1 VREEMRNGRSPVTA
15 MESGYREAQGTI
27 IDANATHV
35 IATLFLFQFGSGPIK
50 GFAITLLFGVLTS
63 FFTSVYV
70 TRLMTSIWLRRA
82 RPKALP
88 L

>member
-1 VREEMRNGRSPVTA
+1 MRNGRSAVTA
-15 MESGYREAQGTI
+15 MESGYREAQATI
-27 IDANATHV
+27 IDANLTHV
-35 IATLFLFQFGSGPIK
+35 IATLFLFWFGSGPIK
-50 GFAITLLFGVLTS
+50 GFAVTLLIGVITS

-70 TRLMTSIWLRRA
+70 TRLMTSVWLRRA